1 MAEKKSA
8 KSTQKKYPNTK
19 FNNKAIEKSEK
30 NAVNVNVALDR
41 KQGTNA
47 TDDYLAEV
55 RKQKELIDDIVIVCT
70 ILVAGLLYLSLF
82 NLCGLIGTWIKALM
96 MGLMGP
102 AVSYLFPVA
111 MVFFVIFTRS
121 NKGNPVA
128 TRKTI

>member
-55 RKQKELIDDIVIVCT
+55 RKQKDLIDDIVIVCT

-82 NLCGLIGTWIKALM
+82 NLCGLIGTEFSDETIRFADRNALEQEIA
-96 MGLMGP
+96 LP
-102 AVSYLFPVA
+102 TAFKKWPLWEFE
-111 MVFFVIFTRS
+111 
-121 NKGNPVA
+121 
-128 TRKTI
+128 